1 MRFLRTAAGL
11 LLRRRCFTGPLLLL
25 LGLAVC
31 LFYQTMFVH
40 RNRIR
45 SGKKEPPIAGKC
57 GTRGNLAA
65 EEETKTLI
73 SNLESLQVN
82 KQKTASRR
90 FAVVLTGRLP
100 NSDTEVQL
108 YQRVLTQ
115 MGYEVQLSRY
125 AETSSF
131 LRSRQDDSS
140 WSLLVCLS
148 SAESSCVR
156 RVSFSHLQRHQKV
169 NLWPGLMEALASV
182 LNCDLAGP
190 ESPTMPLT
198 CRPTSQTSPLPIRS
212 TVSPLP
218 GAAASPGLV
227 AMVNVYIVVTSIK
240 PLTSFL
246 HDIVVVTTHQEKR
259 GRAVQLTSFLM
270 KQLGPQISHE
280 ALGQVKKVIGQVLH
294 VAVSANHKARSMNRC
309 VLCYQLLT
317 FTLLFNGSISPIVTQ
332 ISADLT
338 FSALSDGMFDQQI
351 MRDQILEDTFHFLLS
366 SGTQT
371 ETKQSASCAWTKG
384 ACLSE
389 DDFAVLLQFQQL
401 MKKPSSFQ
409 LVNPITSS
417 SSSLSALLLTVSCYY
432 GDLTNNRKRLTSPD
446 SAPLPE
452 DTPAGAC
459 MDPQLRQIYTDPPLL
474 LNPPFS
480 PQVKEYHA
488 EVTFD
493 TLMIRIRPEPKSSA
507 CSVHLEDRRGPRLMN
522 APVGLGHS
530 RISILVTDSTQPEP
544 AIMTVYTL
552 RIYRENRP
560 SLPMFGDHVM
570 CSFVQD
576 CGLLVLPGQSCGL
589 QPFTDTLKPAEVC
602 RSGHQSGQWVVPCLS
617 CSDNRTCDWREVAWQ
632 PDGCHHPHV
641 DPPLLQHCMM
651 DRKLLFIGDSTN
663 RGMMYFFMERVNTSL
678 ADWGKA
684 HDTLV
689 YGELNGGR
697 TFVSY
702 SYYPQFWLEKSR
714 RPTFR
719 QALQQ
724 LLHRSR
730 PLVNSNETVLVVGGV
745 QWLNTNHLKTI
756 YEVLRRESLG
766 QIQVL
771 VKSLGMGFHLRVDGI
786 RSLSLGEVQDL
797 HSENENI
804 IATAKHLGYEVI
816 DTFGITMGRY
826 KEFLQGRCACHFHE
840 VERLSP
846 SSPSDDMFSNTGPE
860 VRVTKPYTAKEA
872 DANVYSYHVRGPV
885 NQVYSE
891 ILLSRLC
898 PPVSPNPK
906 LMTRHAP

>member
-11 LLRRRCFTGPLLLL
+11 LLRRRCFAGPLLLL

-31 LFYQTMFVH
+31 LFYQTMVVH

-45 SGKKEPPIAGKC
+45 SGKQELPVAGKC

-65 EEETKTLI
+65 EEETKSLI
-73 SNLESLQVN
+73 SNLESL
-82 KQKTASRR
+82 QKTASRR

-169 NLWPGLMEALASV
+169 NLWPGLMEALATV

-190 ESPTMPLT
+190 ESSTMPLT
-198 CRPTSQTSPLPIRS
+198 CRSTSQTPPLPIRS
-212 TVSPLP
+212 TASPLP
-218 GAAASPGLV
+218 GAAAPPGLV

-246 HDIVVVTTHQEKR
+246 HDMVVVTTNQEKR
-259 GRAVQLTSFLM
+259 GRAVQLISFLV

-280 ALGQVKKVIGQVLH
+280 ALGQVKRVIGQVLQ
-294 VAVSANHKARSMNRC
+294 SAASASHKARPMNRC

-317 FTLLFNGSISPIVTQ
+317 FTLLFNGSITPVITQ
-332 ISADLT
+332 ISADLI

-351 MRDQILEDTFHFLLS
+351 MRDQILEDTFHFLFS

-371 ETKQSASCAWTKG
+371 ETKQSASCVWTNG
-384 ACLSE
+384 VCLSE
-389 DDFAVLLQFQQL
+389 DDFALLLQFQQL

-409 LVNPITSS
+409 LVNPINSS
-417 SSSLSALLLTVSCYY
+417 SPSLSDLLLTISCYY
-432 GDLTNNRKRLTSPD
+432 ENLTNDRKRLTSRY
-446 SAPLPE
+446 SASFPE

-459 MDPQLRQIYTDPPLL
+459 MDPQLRQIYTEPPLL

-480 PQVKEYHA
+480 PQVKEYST

-493 TLMIRIRPEPKSSA
+493 TLMIRIRPEPKSSD

-544 AIMTVYTL
+544 AILTVYTL

-570 CSFVQD
+570 CSFMQD
-576 CGLLVLPGQSCGL
+576 CGLLVLPGQPCGL
-589 QPFTDTLKPAEVC
+589 QPFASSLNPPEVC
-602 RSGHQSGQWVVPCLS
+602 RSGHQPGQWVVPCLS

-632 PDGCHHPHV
+632 PDGCYHPHV
-641 DPPLLQHCMM
+641 DPPLLQSCMM

-689 YGELNGGR
+689 YRELNGGR

-702 SYYPQFWLEKSR
+702 SYYPQFWLEKSQ

-719 QALQQ
+719 QALHQ
-724 LLHRSR
+724 LLHRSQ
-730 PLVNSNETVLVVGGV
+730 PLVNSNKTVLVVGGV
-745 QWLNTNHLKTI
+745 QWLNTNHLKTV
-756 YEVLRRESLG
+756 YEVLSRESLG

-771 VKSLGMGFHLRVDGI
+771 VKSLGMGFHLPVDGI
-786 RSLSLGEVQDL
+786 RSLSLTEVQDL
-797 HSENENI
+797 HRENENI
-804 IATAKHLGYEVI
+804 ITTAKHLGYEVI

-846 SSPSDDMFSNTGPE
+846 SSPSDDTFSITGPE
-860 VRVTKPYTAKEA
+860 VRETDP
-872 DANVYSYHVRGPV
+872 NLYSYHVRGPV

-898 PPVSPNPK
+898 PQS
-906 LMTRHAP
+906 HEAQHISGS